1 MSKPLT
7 PISEALP
14 CGENPEYSAEFT
26 ILQSKLVPRSEVQYG
41 DFINKPEPIEWTEI
55 ENDCAALLKKSI
67 DISVLIW
74 LTRARVQSKQALG
87 LFEGLTLLWQAI
99 QQFPDTIHPQT
110 VLDGET
116 DYILRANALAAL
128 ADPEGLLADIRSIQ
142 ISTNT
147 VLGLSFKE
155 VERSHLIP
163 RPADAKAPEFVQSQ
177 LADLNAQGNLA
188 LRGISAC
195 AGIVG
200 ELNAWMQTNLGDE
213 SPNIDPLLKAL
224 KPFLPYSPNATAN
237 NAQTAHNAD
246 NPAALASVP
255 ILSDAQPQIQTQ
267 TQTQVQVQVQSSPA
281 LQIPISAQ
289 NREQASALIA
299 QAQTWFDTHE
309 PSSPVGILL
318 KQAHKMVG
326 KKFSE
331 IAHSI
336 PAELLQQWDQDEQD

>member
-1 MSKPLT
+1 MSKPLI

-128 ADPEGLLADIRSIQ
+128 ADPDGLLADIRSIQ

-213 SPNIDPLLKAL
+213 SPNIEPLLKAL

-237 NAQTAHNAD
+237 NAQIANNAD

-255 ILSDAQPQIQTQ
+255 ILSDAQ
-267 TQTQVQVQVQSSPA
+267 TQTQVQVQTSPA
-281 LQIPISAQ
+281 LQIPASAVTPTTAQ

-336 PAELLQQWDQDEQD
+336 PAELLQQWDQN